1 MAKECFTLNDK
12 ALASRPTTVAAK
24 HMGYDYAVFGFAPYS
39 PFWREM
45 RKIVMFELL
54 SNRRLDTLKHVQV
67 SEVDI
72 GIQELYKLWVNN
84 NSDRPML
91 VELKR
96 WFEDLTLNVIARM
109 VDGKRYFG
117 VGATCNNDEARRCQ
131 KAINQ
136 FFYLIGIF
144 VPSDAFPILGWFE
157 HRDKPRC
164 TSVEA
169 KSTTDTAAN
178 DFIDVMLL
186 LQEGLS
192 SFPYDADTSIK
203 STCLALILG
212 GSDTTAG
219 TLTWAISLLLNKPK
233 ILTKAQEEI
242 DLHAGIWEDP
252 DVLKPDRFLMSNVD
266 VKGIDFEL
274 IPFGSGG

>member
-24 HMGYDYAVFGFAPYS
+24 HMGYGYAVFGFAPYS

-45 RKIVMFELL
+45 RKIVMFEIL

-84 NSDRPML
+84 NSERPML

-96 WFEDLTLNVIARM
+96 WFEDLTLNVIVRM

-136 FFYLIGIF
+136 IFYLIGIF
-144 VPSDAFPILGWFE
+144 VPSDAFPIWGWFGINGHE
-157 HRDKPRC
+157 K
-164 TSVEA
+164 VM
-169 KSTTDTAAN
+169 KKTA
-178 DFIDVMLL
+178 
-186 LQEGLS
+186 
-192 SFPYDADTSIK
+192 
-203 STCLALILG
+203 
-212 GSDTTAG
+212 
-219 TLTWAISLLLNKPK
+219 
-233 ILTKAQEEI
+233 
-242 DLHAGIWEDP
+242 
-252 DVLKPDRFLMSNVD
+252 
-266 VKGIDFEL
+266 
-274 IPFGSGG
+274 

>member
-24 HMGYDYAVFGFAPYS
+24 HMGYGYAIFGFAPYS

-96 WFEDLTLNVIARM
+96 WFENLTLNVIVRM

-117 VGATCNNDEARRCQ
+117 VGAT
-131 KAINQ
+131 
-136 FFYLIGIF
+136 
-144 VPSDAFPILGWFE
+144 S
-157 HRDKPRC
+157 
-164 TSVEA
+164 S
-169 KSTTDTAAN
+169 

-186 LQEGLS
+186 LQEDGRLS

-242 DLHAGIWEDP
+242 DLHAG
-252 DVLKPDRFLMSNVD
+252 KNRQVD
-266 VKGIDFEL
+266 GSD
-274 IPFGSGG
+274 IPI

>member
-1 MAKECFTLNDK
+1 MAKECFALNDK

-24 HMGYDYAVFGFAPYS
+24 HMGYGYAVFGFAPYS

-144 VPSDAFPILGWFE
+144 VPSDAFPILGWFGINGHE
-157 HRDKPRC
+157 
-164 TSVEA
+164 
-169 KSTTDTAAN
+169 
-178 DFIDVMLL
+178 
-186 LQEGLS
+186 
-192 SFPYDADTSIK
+192 
-203 STCLALILG
+203 
-212 GSDTTAG
+212 
-219 TLTWAISLLLNKPK
+219 K
-233 ILTKAQEEI
+233 IMKKQ
-242 DLHAGIWEDP
+242 
-252 DVLKPDRFLMSNVD
+252 LKT
-266 VKGIDFEL
+266 
-274 IPFGSGG
+274 